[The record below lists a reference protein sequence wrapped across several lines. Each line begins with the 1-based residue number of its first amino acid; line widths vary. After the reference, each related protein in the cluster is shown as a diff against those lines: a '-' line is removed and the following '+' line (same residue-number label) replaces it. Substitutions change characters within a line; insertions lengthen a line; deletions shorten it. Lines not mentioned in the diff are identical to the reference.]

1 MSPSVFAKCR
11 IGYWHALLK
20 LMRNRYPDIK
30 VRLIEGLSGDLK
42 ALVNARQLD
51 VAIIFSD
58 DVDPQWAI
66 QPLVKEQMF

>member
-1 MSPSVFAKCR
+1 
-11 IGYWHALLK
+11 
-20 LMRNRYPDIK
+20 MRNRYPDIK

-66 QPLVKEQMF
+66 QPLVKEQIF

>member
-1 MSPSVFAKCR
+1 
-11 IGYWHALLK
+11 
-20 LMRNRYPDIK
+20 MRNRYPDIK

-58 DVDPQWAI
+58 DVDPQWYHTAFS
-66 QPLVKEQMF
+66 QRTDVFNLAKRSTESVPS